1 MLEAL
6 YISLNKA
13 AVLGFVT
20 YILGAAVLFAL
31 FQFIYTRITPH
42 KEFELIRA
50 GNVSAAIVLGGAI
63 VGFAIPASNV
73 IAYSISILD
82 FVVWAVIAA
91 VVQLL
96 AFLLTS
102 LVLKGTSERIK
113 KGELAAGIYVAA
125 VAISVGMLNA
135 ACMTPTQ
142 N

>member
-6 YISLNKA
+6 SISLNKA

-50 GNVSAAIVLGGAI
+50 GNTSAAVALGGAI

-73 IAYSISILD
+73 IAYSINVLD
-82 FVVWAVIAA
+82 FIVWAVIAA

-135 ACMTPTQ
+135 ACMTPTS

>member
-6 YISLNKA
+6 SISLNPA
-13 AVLGFVT
+13 AVLGFVS
-20 YILGAAVLFAL
+20 YILGAALLFAL

-42 KEFELIRA
+42 KEFELIRS
-50 GNVSAAIVLGGAI
+50 GNVAAAIALGGAI
-63 VGFAIPASNV
+63 IGFAIPASNV
-73 IAYSISILD
+73 IAYSISLLD

-91 VVQLL
+91 FVQLL
-96 AFLLTS
+96 AFLMTS

-113 KGELAAGIYVAA
+113 KGEIAAGIYVAA

-135 ACMTPTQ
+135 ACITPSQ

>member
-6 YISLNKA
+6 SISLNPA
-13 AVLGFVT
+13 AVLGFLS

-42 KEFELIRA
+42 KEFELIRS
-50 GNVSAAIVLGGAI
+50 GNVAAAIALGGAI
-63 VGFAIPASNV
+63 IGFAIPASNV
-73 IAYSISILD
+73 IAYSISLLD

-91 VVQLL
+91 FVQLL
-96 AFLLTS
+96 AFLMTS

-113 KGELAAGIYVAA
+113 KGEIAAGIYVAA

-135 ACMTPTQ
+135 ECMTPSQ

>member
-6 YISLNKA
+6 SVSLNKA
-13 AVLGFVT
+13 AVLGFVA

-42 KEFELIRA
+42 KEFELIRS
-50 GNVSAAIVLGGAI
+50 GNVAAAIALGGAVI
-63 VGFAIPASNV
+63 GFAIPASNV
-73 IAYSISILD
+73 IAYSISLLD

-91 VVQLL
+91 FVQLL
-96 AFLLTS
+96 AFLMTS

-113 KGELAAGIYVAA
+113 KGEIAAGIYVAA

-135 ACMTPTQ
+135 ACMTPTS

>member
-6 YISLNKA
+6 SISLNKA
-13 AVLGFVT
+13 AVFGFVM

-31 FQFIYTRITPH
+31 FQFIYTRVTPH
-42 KEFELIRA
+42 KEFELIRS
-50 GNVSAAIVLGGAI
+50 GNVAAAIALGGAVI
-63 VGFAIPASNV
+63 GFAIPASNV
-73 IAYSISILD
+73 IAYSINMLD

-96 AFLLTS
+96 AFLVTS
-102 LVLKGTSERIK
+102 LVLKGASARIK
-113 KGELAAGIYVAA
+113 NGEIAAGIYIAA

-135 ACMTPTQ
+135 ACMTPST

>member
-6 YISLNKA
+6 SISLNKA

-20 YILGAAVLFAL
+20 YILGAAVLFGL
-31 FQFIYTRITPH
+31 FQFIYTRVTPH

-50 GNVSAAIVLGGAI
+50 NNAAAAVALGGAI
-63 VGFAIPASNV
+63 IGFAIPANNV

-91 VVQLL
+91 VVQIL
-96 AFLLTS
+96 AFVLTS
-102 LVLKGTSERIK
+102 LVLKGTSGRIRN
-113 KGELAAGIYVAA
+113 GELAAGIYVAA